1 MSLYNNLMK
10 SGFLSKAEEELE
22 EARIVIDKHVENFE
36 DQGLWYFSQEDK
48 EEDFDW
54 LMAEIDGYDVLEE
67 EFEDIINDDVFAI
80 RGYEAGIDFTLM
92 WSVSVD
98 IINKML
104 ALFENNKSSVN
115 MGYYLANF
123 FYKNKMTNSE
133 LSTHRRTTKIKY

>member
-67 EFEDIINDDVFAI
+67 EFEDIINDDVYAI

-92 WSVSVD
+92 CSVSVD
-98 IINKML
+98 IINKVKEQTL
-104 ALFENNKSSVN
+104 NLSGKIP
-115 MGYYLANF
+115 YY
-123 FYKNKMTNSE
+123 
-133 LSTHRRTTKIKY
+133 TTKCEINYTDIHIILYTNLIDFPGFNLN